1 MKRTRYNYHPGL
13 DALVCQ
19 GTDRILPGDYVV
31 FIYPINDPRN
41 DGHTHLGF
49 VVEEE
54 GVLYAQSLQQNLFGP
69 IFHLMIG
76 EEAVVH
82 CKAAQEY
89 IDREKK
95 RAMIY
100 ETSDTAASK

>member
-31 FIYPINDPRN
+31 FMYPINDPRN
-41 DGHTHLGF
+41 DDQTHLGI
-49 VVEEE
+49 VVEED
-54 GVLYAQSLQQNLFGP
+54 GVLYADSLRRNLFGAE
-69 IFHLMIG
+69 FHLMIG

-89 IDREKK
+89 IDAERLK
-95 RAMIY
+95 A
-100 ETSDTAASK
+100 